1 METKAKSQQ
10 LVVTSKKRKSKFISG
25 VDEDLKKISGSDN
38 PFKTTS
44 QLEESSC
51 KKMKSVSDMKENHR
65 RLRSLYKNASSLIN
79 QQRKER
85 FGTKARLRAVRQ
97 LNDAHVN
104 NNLIPDID
112 FDDGLGYRVSCV
124 AEADQLSLSFCR
136 MYITSQMEKA
146 APAVNSAD
154 NEDLQMIARRS
165 RNASLRES
173 QRESREE
180 VDDDERPP
188 LKKQRRSFD

>member
-10 LVVTSKKRKSKFISG
+10 LVVTSKKRKCKFISG
-25 VDEDLKKISGSDN
+25 VDEDLKKISESDN
-38 PFKTTS
+38 PFKTAS

-65 RLRSLYKNASSLIN
+65 RLRLLYKNASSIIN

-85 FGTKARLRAVRQ
+85 FGTKARLRAVRR
-97 LNDAHVN
+97 LNDTHAN
-104 NNLIPDID
+104 NNLMRDID
-112 FDDGLGYRVSCV
+112 FDDGLGYRVPCLD
-124 AEADQLSLSFCR
+124 EADQLSLSFGR
-136 MYITSQMEKA
+136 MRFTSQMEEA
-146 APAVNSAD
+146 APTVNSAD
-154 NEDLQMIARRS
+154 DEDLQMIARRL

-173 QRESREE
+173 REE
-180 VDDDERPP
+180 IDDDERPP